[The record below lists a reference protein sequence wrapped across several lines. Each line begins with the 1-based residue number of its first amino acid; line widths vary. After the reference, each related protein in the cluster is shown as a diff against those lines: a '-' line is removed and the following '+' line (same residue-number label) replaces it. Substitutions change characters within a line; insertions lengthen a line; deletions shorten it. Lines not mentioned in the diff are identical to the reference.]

1 MTDLRILDLKTE
13 LGCIISATG
22 YKYCVTQCLKK
33 MVYRKVAFRRVRE
46 SDNNLLRFSRESS
59 QETRGA
65 FATAHFHLDP
75 SFMAGGQRGGMCV
88 AVNFIS
94 SVVSWSAG

>member
-1 MTDLRILDLKTE
+1 MFEKNGLEK
-13 LGCIISATG
+13 S
-22 YKYCVTQCLKK
+22 CLQKSQ
-33 MVYRKVAFRRVRE
+33 
-46 SDNNLLRFSRESS
+46 SDKNLLRFSRERS
-59 QETRGA
+59 QETRRA

-94 SVVSWSAG
+94 SVISWSAG